1 MMCHSVEV
9 AHGLLTEPGAERTS
23 VVGTSAPG
31 PVSTLKWSRPECA
44 ALLRRSMG
52 EGVDYL
58 TRPSEDM
65 AQGVLELHDR
75 DGHPLMIEAST
86 SWAYVG
92 PGLRIGIEVLGP
104 EYSMKLDT
112 LSTGLQLFLSPR
124 VEGAAGEDLVEKQ
137 NAEQ

>member
-1 MMCHSVEV
+1 M
-9 AHGLLTEPGAERTS
+9 R
-23 VVGTSAPG
+23 
-31 PVSTLKWSRPECA
+31 RR
-44 ALLRRSMG
+44 LRQSMG

-58 TRPSEDM
+58 ARPSEDM
-65 AQGVLELHDR
+65 AQGVIELHDR

-112 LSTGLQLFLSPR
+112 LSTGLQLFFSRSSR
-124 VEGAAGEDLVEKQ
+124 VRPARIWWKSRTLNRACCR
-137 NAEQ
+137 